1 MSLWVIV
8 VQTVTR
14 RRETGVINDN
24 THCTAASLVHV
35 LQLRD
40 TTESAYVKL
49 ITIMKKSS
57 QRDANTARWL

>member
-1 MSLWVIV
+1 V

-14 RRETGVINDN
+14 RRETGVINDFIN

-49 ITIMKKSS
+49 ITIMKKSA